1 MLELQFRE
9 TVRCWKTGPKE
20 SPCSLPMRSSKFCF
34 QTGTTQYSCEL
45 TRWPGGGVYHTP
57 SWIWGSGVL
66 LSYPRQTA
74 YWDNL
79 GEFSLIDK
87 GTYYSLLLCEATP
100 ELLYPAFGP
109 LIQGW
114 CGEAGEDLAEG
125 NQDDQQPTPY
135 SLWEEA
141 KAPGL
146 DDRQQLQ
153 ASAWEVQ
160 AGHCEYLFQHWN
172 AGKW

>member
-1 MLELQFRE
+1 MLEDWAKR
-9 TVRCWKTGPKE
+9 K
-20 SPCSLPMRSSKFCF
+20 PMQLTHEKFEVLF
-34 QTGTTQYSCEL
+34 PDWNNSIQLWADQVA
-45 TRWPGGGVYHTP
+45 GGGVYHTP